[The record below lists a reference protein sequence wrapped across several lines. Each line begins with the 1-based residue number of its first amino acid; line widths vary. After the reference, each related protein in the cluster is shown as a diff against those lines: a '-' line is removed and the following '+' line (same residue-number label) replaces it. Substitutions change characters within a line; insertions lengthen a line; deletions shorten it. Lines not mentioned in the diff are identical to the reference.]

1 MIPRVSRSFD
11 KKSSSNASRS
21 DYYLADPEL
30 WRDTLPQPYRMLDK
44 ILNEILE
51 TVWSEIQHRQ
61 DVKLSQRSFRIDDS
75 FISPVCCTATQT
87 VQVPKI
93 NSFSGCNGS
102 IYSSLGTKDG
112 LYILDASTQEICAM
126 WKSENSEIQSVS
138 QYFLDTQTFAITA
151 LDDVGTARIFM
162 FRAPNNLILT
172 FSLPDQQSEVKP
184 QSFVTHCA
192 ASPQADYF
200 GAVMD
205 GSATGKE
212 SQLEIY
218 KLSFG
223 ALFEQFLE
231 PHVAINQVP
240 DGNSPG
246 NEKQVAILFLRIPN
260 ISSPQ
265 ACRASS
271 LNSAFKYADS
281 TGDVIGNGNSHILSK
296 SYFDSRTYAFQSH
309 YSDMMKYLP
318 EKESLPRIQNFK
330 FIQPDPALECGVNN
344 TTPPSLLVWS
354 TNCHILNRYS
364 LVKPKKDSESPDP
377 DMVWPFAA
385 AIKIVTTSLCTTRIA
400 VGLENGFIIIWD
412 YHLGIL
418 SGVFDLSK
426 EGSFKDLYFLSLNT
440 PPNNQQPYSIS
451 CHLIAILNSG
461 LVQYITYTDGSY
473 SMTTLLPASRFAEA
487 ALNKVVP
494 ISGKNDL
501 LLMTFNNG
509 VILLTEVINGQTLC
523 ELELPP
529 SYKPLPIWDPVI
541 ASIQIKPDPSQED
554 AVLSEATY
562 VYVNASFD
570 DANGIHTDENT
581 SFFKFRL
588 DTIPILETFYK
599 ETNTHMATSFV
610 VETSLESLLENILKT
625 RHERQWQRN
634 IRLKSQWA
642 KLPSL
647 IPEQNVFN

>member
-1 MIPRVSRSFD
+1 MLPQSRPIDSLDASKSID
-11 KKSSSNASRS
+11 KKSSVNTRRR
-21 DYYLADPEL
+21 DYYITDPEL

-44 ILNEILE
+44 ILNEILD

-61 DVKLSQRSFRIDDS
+61 NVKLSQRSTKIDDTCT
-75 FISPVCCTATQT
+75 SPICCTSTQT
-87 VQVPKI
+87 VQVPQI
-93 NSFSGCNGS
+93 NSCSGCNGS

-112 LYILDASTQEICAM
+112 LYILDASTQEICAV
-126 WKSENSEIQSVS
+126 WKTENSEIQSVS
-138 QYFLDTQTFAITA
+138 QYFLDALTFVITA
-151 LDDVGTARIFM
+151 LDDVGTARLFM

-172 FSLPDQQSEVKP
+172 FSIPDQQSEVKP
-184 QSFVTHCA
+184 QSFVTYCA

-218 KLSFG
+218 RISFS

-231 PHVAINQVP
+231 PNATLNPIPN
-240 DGNSPG
+240 GNSPG
-246 NEKQVAILFLRIPN
+246 NEKQVATLFLRIPN

-265 ACRASS
+265 AYRASS
-271 LNSAFKYADS
+271 LHQAFKFADS
-281 TGDVIGNGNSHILSK
+281 TGDVIGNGDSHILSK
-296 SYFDSRTYAFQSH
+296 HYFNSRASAFQSR

-330 FIQPDPALECGVNN
+330 FIQPDPILESGCNN
-344 TTPPSLLVWS
+344 ATPPSLLVWS
-354 TNCHILNRYS
+354 TNCHILSRYS
-364 LVKPKKDSESPDP
+364 LVKLKKDSESPDP

-385 AIKIVTTSLCTTRIA
+385 AIKIVTTSLCTTRVA
-400 VGLENGFIIIWD
+400 VGLENGFIVIWD

-426 EGSFKDLYFLSLNT
+426 EGCFKDLYFLSINT

-461 LVQYITYTDGSY
+461 LVQYITFTDGSY

-494 ISGKNDL
+494 ISGKNNL
-501 LLMTFNNG
+501 ILMTFNNG
-509 VILLTEVINGQTLC
+509 VILLTEVISGQTLC

-529 SYKPLPIWDPVI
+529 TYKPLPIWDPVI
-541 ASIQIKPDPSQED
+541 ASVQIKPDPSQED
-554 AVLSEATY
+554 AVLSEATC
-562 VYVNASFD
+562 VYVNASFG
-570 DANGIHTDENT
+570 DADGVHTDENT
-581 SFFKFRL
+581 SFFIFRL

-599 ETNTHMATSFV
+599 ETNIYMATSFV
-610 VETSLESLLENILKT
+610 VETSLDSLLENILKT
-625 RHERQWQRN
+625 RHFQKET
-634 IRLKSQWA
+634 
-642 KLPSL
+642 PCT
-647 IPEQNVFN
+647 